1 MKIKSLQISNV
12 LSFAHFDNIEDAPK
26 ITFDDGL
33 NILIGQNGAG
43 KSTAL
48 EVINF
53 IFKRI
58 IFIQF
63 LRNQDNYIRRGTA
76 AAHEIKSIIY
86 KNNVHQNANTVGFRL
101 DPHWEY
107 QGRNQAIRLVI
118 SLDEIDERNIQ
129 LINDHLPQIQ
139 LIGVAYY
146 SEAIPSPQSGITGKD
161 IVFNIDLHKNN
172 NTFSCNIDRGNTGSG
187 VEYLTN
193 YNLFKELI
201 ELHNFENPTKLIPSL
216 LESFALISSY
226 RNYHSFSEGISLS
239 GQSADQQIQA
249 IRQTEYMRSNNVA
262 EQAEPAVFNIVR
274 LLVAGIH
281 YESFGVTT
289 LAENADREA
298 NKHATLK
305 KINAKLSLVGLKAQV
320 SLLDKKTWSYS
331 FSFIDINRNRKLT
344 DINSLSAGQ
353 KAIIHLVFEAYARGE
368 LKGGVVIIDEP
379 EIHLHYQ
386 FQNEYLRVIEEINQ
400 EQQCQY
406 ILVTHSESLINSKT
420 ISKVRRFALSERGY
434 SIVKSPIINED
445 QKSLVKILD
454 NTRSIYA
461 FFAKKVV
468 LVEGDSDRY
477 LLRAIFQELYPQHN
491 QEIAI
496 LDIGGKGN
504 LQRWKQFFS
513 AFGLV
518 VYYIGDFDNV
528 MTLEFSGGPIVPN
541 GQAESIKDALRQKKL
556 DTPPASKMVELSKA
570 FTALT
575 ADPDHLTKLKAS
587 LWKPVI
593 DRYNNLAKVTNA
605 EVVQEI
611 KATNTNIDQTIEE
624 KYAEKIYIL
633 KRGAIEEYIGG
644 AHADLNDVSAFCET
658 KLSQWLSTEPAR
670 EIREIASA
678 IANDAV

>member
-12 LSFAHFDNIEDAPK
+12 LSFAYFENIDQAPE

-58 IFIQF
+58 IFTQF
-63 LRNQDNYIRRGTA
+63 LRNQDTYTRRNSA
-76 AAHEIKSIIY
+76 AAHEIRAIVY
-86 KNNVHQNANTVGFRL
+86 RNTTNQNTVGFRL
-101 DPHWEY
+101 DPHWAY
-107 QGRNQAIRLVI
+107 QGQNQTIRLVV

-129 LINDHLPQIQ
+129 LIREHLPQIQ
-139 LIGVAYY
+139 LVGGTYCSEGIPVPQPGVA
-146 SEAIPSPQSGITGKD
+146 GKD
-161 IVFNIDLHKNN
+161 VTFNVALQKNN
-172 NTFSCNIDRGNTGSG
+172 NTFSCNINAGNASG
-187 VEYLTN
+187 GAEYLTN

-201 ELHNFENPTKLIPSL
+201 ELHNFENPQATIAPLF
-216 LESFALISSY
+216 ESFALIGSY
-226 RNYHSFSEGISLS
+226 RNYHSFSEAISLS
-239 GQSADQQIQA
+239 GISADQQIQA
-249 IRQTEYMRSNNVA
+249 IRQNEYSRSTNGS
-262 EQAEPAVFNIVR
+262 EQAEPAVFNLVR

-281 YESFGVTT
+281 YEMFGVTT
-289 LAENADREA
+289 LASTADQEA
-298 NKHATLK
+298 NEHAALK
-305 KINAKLSLVGLKAQV
+305 KINTKLSLVGLKAQV
-320 SLLDKKTWSYS
+320 TLLDKKNWSYS
-331 FSFIDINRNRKLT
+331 FSFIDIKRNQKLT

-386 FQNEYLRVIEEINQ
+386 FQNEYLRIIEEINR

-420 ISKVRRFALSERGY
+420 IGKVRRFALNEKGH
-434 SIVKSPIINED
+434 SIVKSPTIHED

-477 LLRAIFQELYPQHN
+477 LFRAVFQEILPQHN
-491 QEIAI
+491 QEIAV

-504 LQRWKQFFS
+504 LQRWKQFFT
-513 AFGLV
+513 AFGLT

-528 MTLEFSGGPIVPN
+528 MTLDFPEGRLVPN
-541 GQAESIKDALRQKKL
+541 AQAEAIRETLRQKKL
-556 DTPPASKMVELSKA
+556 DNLTAAQTEELTKA
-570 FTALT
+570 FTTLVE
-575 ADPDHLTKLKAS
+575 DPEHLTKPKVP

-605 EVVQEI
+605 EVVQEV
-611 KATNTNIDQTIEE
+611 KATIANIDQSIEQ
-624 KYAEKIYIL
+624 KYADRIYIL
-633 KRGAIEEYIGG
+633 KQGAIEEYIGG
-644 AHADLNDVSAFCET
+644 AHADLNEVATFCET
-658 KLSQWLSTEPAR
+658 HLAQWILTEPAR
-670 EIREIASA
+670 EIREIARA
-678 IANDAV
+678 IANDAT